1 MDYITNCKEGAA
13 CIYRIDSV
21 MNTDAQGMMNN
32 ICGGVYALG
41 KDVKKARDNVF
52 ICVIVS

>member
-1 MDYITNCKEGAA
+1 
-13 CIYRIDSV
+13 

-52 ICVIVS
+52 ICVILS